1 MILPSTPR
9 VIAEPGKIQG
19 LKQASR
25 ALSRYQQYYK
35 QMMLELID
43 IETREKEMQSLIAIQ
58 VDSATTYKGFIHPN
72 ILRFNEEIYGEVF
85 VSEEEKYL
93 R

>member
-1 MILPSTPR
+1 MVLPSMPG
-9 VIAEPGKIQG
+9 VIIPKAGKIQG

-43 IETREKEMQSLIAIQ
+43 IETREKEM
-58 VDSATTYKGFIHPN
+58 
-72 ILRFNEEIYGEVF
+72 
-85 VSEEEKYL
+85 
-93 R
+93 